1 MNTHQT
7 NNFIYGGYVRKSSES
22 EDRQVQSIERQKDD
36 LLSIIEKE
44 RIILN
49 DEIIEETKS
58 AFSIGREGFNNLI
71 KLTEKGKIN
80 AWLCWHPNRLSR
92 NPMDAGIIIYLL
104 DIGKLHHI
112 KTPSRVFYNTPTDKM
127 MLQFEFMMSKKDSD
141 DKSHFVKSGLRKR
154 YEKGYP
160 SGRAPIGF
168 LNNKTQEQ
176 GDRGWI
182 IDQDR
187 IGKLRLLFTRFLKG
201 NDSLNTIT
209 EYARNNLY
217 LTTPIGKRSG
227 GKLVARSVIH
237 SVLTNPIYAGFFYS
251 RDEKGNS
258 KSLRKLEKS
267 LPRIISENEHIQI
280 LNIFRKHY
288 HPKLQKHNTA
298 YKGYIVGGDGNTIG
312 ADIKFQLICDCGKK
326 FAYRSKETCPQC
338 GIEISKMKSPKYL
351 SYTYYFNIKRR
362 KTRGYSAKGI
372 EQKKIDTFLIDFY
385 NKELKL
391 SKKEYEWAK
400 KHLKIL
406 RDKEFEEDKRL
417 VELHNS
423 EIKSLEAKKEKLRK
437 LFIEEMISLDEFKDD
452 VSKLETQLS
461 IKKSEKIYAENWYE
475 QLDKLLDN
483 LYCFEDIIKKADY
496 NDKKQLLK
504 LLRSNLVWDEEK
516 LFINKA
522 DWLKEYTKGRKI
534 ILEEFKEFE
543 PENISINKGLN
554 STLEVYCPFITD
566 FMDKLRNNY
575 CKKSAI

>member
-71 KLTEKGKIN
+71 KLTKKGKIN

-141 DKSHFVKSGLRKR
+141 DKSNFVKSGLNKR
-154 YEKGYP
+154 YQKGFP
-160 SGRAPIGF
+160 CGKAPIGF
-168 LNNKTQEQ
+168 LNNKTEER
-176 GDRGWI
+176 GNRGWLV
-182 IDQDR
+182 DKQRFD
-187 IGKLRLLFTRFLKG
+187 KLQLLFTRFLKG
-201 NDSLNTIT
+201 NDSLSTIT
-209 EYARNNLY
+209 EYARGVLQ
-217 LTTPIGKRSG
+217 LTTHLSKRQG
-227 GKLVARSVIH
+227 GKLVGRSMIEH
-237 SVLTNPIYAGFFYS
+237 ILKNPIYAGFFYS
-251 RDEKGNS
+251 KDELGDS
-258 KSLRKLEKS
+258 KSFRILHKD
-267 LPRIISENEHIQI
+267 LPRVLSEDEHIKI
-280 LNIFRKHY
+280 LNILGERNY
-288 HPKLQKHNTA
+288 TNLQKHLTP
-298 YKGYIVGGDGNTIG
+298 YTGYIIGNDGNTIG
-312 ADIKFQLICDCGKK
+312 ADVKLQLICDCTNK
-326 FAYRSKETCPQC
+326 FAYRSKESCPQC
-338 GIEISKMKSPKYL
+338 GIDISKMKSPKYL

-391 SKKEYEWAK
+391 SKREYEWAK

-417 VELHNS
+417 AEIHSS

-461 IKKSEKIYAENWYE
+461 IKKSEKIYAKNWYE

-483 LYCFEDIIKKADY
+483 FYCFEDIIKKADY

-504 LLRSNLVWDEEK
+504 LLRSNLVWNEEK

-522 DWLKEYTKGRKI
+522 DWLQEFIYGRETILKEYN
-534 ILEEFKEFE
+534 EFE
-543 PENISINKGLN
+543 PKNNFINKGLN
-554 STLEVYCPFITD
+554 GVLDIYCPTLLCWLVSVRKI
-566 FMDKLRNNY
+566 Y